1 MRNSLLLF
9 VLFSVLISCSKEKEI
24 EVDLPK
30 WLQER
35 IAEDEKEIAANPQS
49 GNELG
54 AWIQYSYDGS
64 VYFEYHN
71 LLLSSFPKVYYF
83 DGTEMNYALPVYTEY
98 QQGKCCRKF
107 VWKGKSYIED

>member
-1 MRNSLLLF
+1 MHKLLLI
-9 VLFSVLISCSKEKEI
+9 VALFSVLISCSKETEI
-24 EVDLPK
+24 TNDLPG

-71 LLLSSFPKVYYF
+71 LLLSSFPKVYSF
-83 DGTEMNYALPVYTEY
+83 VGTEMNFALPIYTEY
-98 QQGKCCRKF
+98 QNGKCCKKF